1 MVPQK
6 SSNRPVLTMGLG
18 SMKTL
23 GEILRLSV
31 DHVHKKGGRPRREV
45 EEWIAHALGL
55 KRLDLY
61 LMFDRPLEVEELASI
76 RQGIGRLAAGEPLAY
91 ILRLAPFYG
100 QEFIVSPDVLIPRPE
115 TELLVSVAKDYLAC
129 QSTPGTLLDVCTG
142 SGCIGLTL
150 KALFP
155 SWHVVL
161 SDISEKALE
170 VAKQNAS
177 RLQLDVEFLHGDLL
191 KPFSGRI
198 AQCVVCNPPYLSS
211 SEWKDLD
218 RSVAA
223 FEPRV
228 ALEAGPSGIEKYR
241 QLFSELGTVLASKGF
256 LAVEIGAT
264 QGQAVFSLAQSL
276 GTPSLVKDLAGHD
289 RVVVV
294 SQ

>member
-1 MVPQK
+1 
-6 SSNRPVLTMGLG
+6 
-18 SMKTL
+18 MKTL

-31 DHVHKKGGRPRREV
+31 EHVYKKGGRPRREV

-61 LMFDRPLEVEELASI
+61 LMFDRPLEETELVSI
-76 RQGIGRLAAGEPLAY
+76 RQGIVRLAAGEPLAY
-91 ILRLAPFYG
+91 ILGLAPFYG
-100 QEFIVSPDVLIPRPE
+100 RDFIVTPDVLIPRPE
-115 TELLVSVAKDYLAC
+115 TEVLVSATKDYLTC
-129 QSTPGTLLDVCTG
+129 QSIPGTLVDVCTG

-170 VAKQNAS
+170 VAKQNAL
-177 RLQLDVEFLHGDLL
+177 RHQLDVEFVHGDLL
-191 KPFSGRI
+191 KPFLGRVV
-198 AQCVVCNPPYLSS
+198 QCVVCNPPYLSS

-228 ALEAGPSGIEKYR
+228 ALEAGSTGIEKYC
-241 QLFSELGTVLASKGF
+241 QLFSEIRPLLASKGF

-264 QGQAVFSLAQSL
+264 QGQAVLSLAQSL

-289 RVVVV
+289 RVVIVC
-294 SQ
+294 Q